1 MGKTIKIVAI
11 FCIGFWCLI
20 SSGYAQESANKEPL
34 TVVLSKLQKQYNI
47 QFNYAEDMVKDVFIK
62 APSTPMLLDEL
73 LAYLEI
79 NTQLSF
85 TTISDDI
92 VLVKPKQKLSL
103 CGYVKD
109 KDSNAPLDSATIL
122 TASSA
127 TTTNENGFFKIEVAS
142 STEVLSISY
151 LGYKT
156 ITKSYAD
163 FQTKNCETFLMQP
176 DFLSLSEIVISNY
189 ITTGINKINNGSY
202 KIDFNNFE
210 ILPGLIENDVLQ
222 SVQAFP
228 GILSVNETVSNIN
241 IRGGTH
247 DQNLILWDDI
257 KMYQSGHFFGLI
269 SMYHPQITQKVSLRK
284 NGTEVSYTDGVS
296 GTIAMQTEAELND
309 AFNAVMGVNLTDA
322 NGFIDAPIG
331 KKSSLQIAARTS
343 ISNFVETPT
352 YTSYFDRISQNTEVA
367 NNVTT
372 ITNTDKTFDFF
383 DTSLRWIYK
392 ISDNDE
398 LRLNFINVYNELQFD
413 ENALINNKVES
424 RTSQLNQSSIA
435 GALHYNRI
443 WNSKFQTTFEVYETD
458 YQLKATNA
466 NILDSQRFLQENKV
480 SETSVKLKTHYKLFN
495 NFQLL
500 SGYHFVET
508 QVTNLDDVDN
518 PLFRLLV
525 SEVVRT
531 HGVFSQLGYK
541 SQNKNTNL
549 NVGVRY
555 NYIDKFKKSIVEP
568 RISFSQQF
576 LKHLTFEILGEFKHQ
591 NTSQVVNFQNDFLGI
606 EKRRWQLSNN
616 NDIPVME
623 SKQASAGLSYSH
635 KGWLLNAEA
644 YYKLVDG
651 ITSQSQGF
659 QNQYEFAKSVGNYD
673 VKGVDVLLRKQI
685 RKVNTWLSYSYMNN
699 QYHFKDLEPNRFSSN
714 FDITHSATFGLTYGL
729 KNFKLSAGLNWH
741 SGKPITQPVV
751 GNEILAAG
759 SINYAATNASNLQD
773 YMRLDASAIYNFK
786 LGKST
791 KARLGISVWNVLNK
805 ENEIN
810 NFYRVTNETLNETI
824 QRSLGLTPNAVLNI
838 YFN

>member
-1 MGKTIKIVAI
+1 MGKKNKIVII
-11 FCIGFWCLI
+11 FCLLL
-20 SSGYAQESANKEPL
+20 STSYAQEIVDKL
-34 TVVLSKLQKQYNI
+34 VLSSVLAKLQEQYNI
-47 QFNYAEDMVKDVFIK
+47 QFNYAEDMVADVFIK
-62 APSTPMLLDEL
+62 APSKSMLLDEL

-85 TTISDDI
+85 TAISDNI
-92 VLVKPKQKLSL
+92 ILIEPKDTLSL
-103 CGYVKD
+103 CGYLKD
-109 KDSNAPLDSATIL
+109 KDTNTPMASATIQ
-122 TASSA
+122 TRFNG
-127 TTTNENGFFKIEVAS
+127 TTSNENGFFKIEVNS
-142 STEVLSISY
+142 NSELVTINY

-156 ITKSYAD
+156 IRKPYSE
-163 FQTKNCETFLMQP
+163 FQKNNCEILWMEP
-176 DFLSLSEIVISNY
+176 DFLPLSEIVISNY
-189 ITTGINKINNGSY
+189 ITTGINKINNGSFE
-202 KIDFNNFE
+202 IDFTNFD
-210 ILPGLIENDVLQ
+210 ILPGLIDNDVLQ

-228 GILSVNETVSNIN
+228 GIISVNETVSNIN

-284 NGTEVSYTDGVS
+284 NGTDVSYTDGVS
-296 GTIAMQTEAELND
+296 GTIAMNTEETLND
-309 AFNAVMGVNLTDA
+309 TFSGVIGVNLTDA
-322 NGFIDAPIG
+322 NGFLDTPIG

-367 NNVTT
+367 KNSAA
-372 ITNTDKTFDFF
+372 ISNTDKTFDFY

-392 ISDNDE
+392 ISDKDE
-398 LRLNFINVYNELQFD
+398 LRLNFINVQNELKFD
-413 ENALINNKVES
+413 ENALVNNQNES

-435 GALHYNRI
+435 GALHYDRI

-458 YQLKATNA
+458 YLLKATNA

-480 SETSVKLKTHYKLFN
+480 SETSIKLKTNYKLYN
-495 NFQLL
+495 NLHLL
-500 SGYHFVET
+500 GGYHFVET

-531 HGVFSQLGYK
+531 HGVFSELGYK
-541 SQNKNTNL
+541 SQNRSTNL
-549 NVGVRY
+549 NVGIRY
-555 NYIDKFKKSIVEP
+555 NYIDKFQKSIIEP
-568 RISFSQQF
+568 RLSFSQQF
-576 LKHLTFEILGEFKHQ
+576 LKHLTLEILGEFKHQ

-616 NDIPVME
+616 KDIPVME
-623 SKQASAGLSYSH
+623 SKQASLGISYSK
-635 KGWLLNAEA
+635 KGWLLNAEG

-673 VKGVDVLLRKQI
+673 VKGVDLLFRKQLRKF
-685 RKVNTWLSYSYMNN
+685 NSWLSYTYMTN

-714 FDITHSATFGLTYGL
+714 YDITHSATLGLAYSL
-729 KNFKLSAGLNWH
+729 KNFKISSGLNWH
-741 SGKPITQPVV
+741 SGKPITQPVK
-751 GNEILAAG
+751 GNEILAG
-759 SINYAATNASNLQD
+759 SINYASTNASKLED
-773 YMRLDASAIYNFK
+773 YMRLDISATYNFK
-786 LGKST
+786 LGRSSI
-791 KARLGISVWNVLNK
+791 AYLGISVWNLLNK

-810 NFYRVTNETLNETI
+810 SFYKIDNESLSETI
-824 QRSLGLTPNAVLNI
+824 QRSLGLTPNAILSI
-838 YFN
+838 SF